1 MRRCVAVLVATLTH
15 PPTQHAKQAG
25 KWPANNAFS
34 TVEQADAVYDVG
46 ATAIV
51 IPDRTEKGR
60 KRRTAEMKW
69 TTLVR
74 EFLPKKVAAEDDR
87 TEERAT

>member
-1 MRRCVAVLVATLTH
+1 
-15 PPTQHAKQAG
+15 
-25 KWPANNAFS
+25 
-34 TVEQADAVYDVG
+34 VG